1 MLHLCIDEFKSASI
15 PEIRRCLGVKPNS
28 TYVKGRETELI
39 SSKNGPMVMDTVFD
53 VKVPGTDDTISVII
67 DIEGQNEN
75 TKYPIE
81 KKAEYYMARL
91 VSSQK
96 GSDFTGTDY
105 GDIRK
110 TYSIWC
116 MMDPHACDR
125 NSMVSYSMTPH
136 INTGNPENLLRLDTF
151 NIIFL
156 NLGTDYSDELPECI
170 RFPTAVFGKRLPE
183 DRRKEILTNNYNIPK
198 REYPK
203 RELVVINS
211 IYEDTK
217 RRYLREGREEGLEIG
232 EKRGLEI
239 GEKRGIEIGNKK
251 RIEDLANVVSS
262 VMQRLDLSLEEAM
275 EITNISE
282 EDRPTVSKRIQQSS

>member
-1 MLHLCIDEFKSASI
+1 M
-15 PEIRRCLGVKPNS
+15 
-28 TYVKGRETELI
+28 I
-39 SSKNGPMVMDTVFD
+39 SSENGPVVMDTVFD

-81 KKAEYYMARL
+81 KRAEYYMARL

-96 GSDFTGTDY
+96 GSDFAGTDY

-116 MMDPHACDR
+116 MMDPHAGDR
-125 NSMVSYSMTPH
+125 NSMVTYSMVPR
-136 INTGNPENLLRLDTF
+136 IEAGNPENLLRLDTF

-170 RFPTAVFGKRLPE
+170 RFPAAVFGKRQPE
-183 DRRKEILTNNYNIPK
+183 DRRKNILTNNYKIPM

-203 RELVVINS
+203 RELATMNS
-211 IYEDTK
+211 IYDDTK
-217 RRYLREGREEGLEIG
+217 RRFTREG
-232 EKRGLEI
+232 
-239 GEKRGIEIGNKK
+239 GIEVGTAAVK
-251 RIEDLANVVSS
+251 S
-262 VMQRLDLSLEEAM
+262 VMEKMDLTPEEAF
-275 EITNISE
+275 ELLNIE
-282 EDRPTVSKRIQQSS
+282 NRYRQFILDDLKKDGII

>member
-1 MLHLCIDEFKSASI
+1 MLHLCIDEFKNASI
-15 PEIRRCLGVKPNS
+15 PEIRRCLGVKPRS
-28 TYVKGRETELI
+28 TYVKGRETEMI
-39 SSKNGPMVMDTVFD
+39 SSKNGPVVMDTVFD

-81 KKAEYYMARL
+81 KRAEYYMARL

-96 GSDFTGTDY
+96 GSDFAGTDY

-116 MMDPHACDR
+116 MMDPHAGDR
-125 NSMVSYSMTPH
+125 NSMVTYSMVPR
-136 INTGNPENLLRLDTF
+136 IEADNPENLLRLDTF

-170 RFPTAVFGKRLPE
+170 RFPAAVFGKRLPE
-183 DRRKEILTNNYNIPK
+183 DRRKNILTNNYKIPM

-203 RELVVINS
+203 RELATMNS
-211 IYEDTK
+211 IYDDTK
-217 RRYLREGREEGLEIG
+217 RRFTREG
-232 EKRGLEI
+232 
-239 GEKRGIEIGNKK
+239 GIEVGTAAVK
-251 RIEDLANVVSS
+251 S
-262 VMQRLDLSLEEAM
+262 VMEKMDLTPEEAF
-275 EITNISE
+275 ELLNIE
-282 EDRPTVSKRIQQSS
+282 NRYRQFILDDLKKDGII